1 MNAKVLIAFATAI
14 VVMGAVAGYCIG
26 ARTWSGDRGDA
37 KERIG
42 RYTTFLTTVRDQRDE
57 RGKLDQQTAA
67 FIDRTLGEK
76 FEVVDARLRTRLNR
90 IGEDLQLRNRVVDTG
105 TPTALLTPAKARH
118 NKPAQRRLRDEPD
131 FVELEG
137 SIWGEATL
145 EQALRLIHRLES
157 ERWLKRIQQF
167 RLEPRDNG
175 ERFNVMVRLT
185 TLFVPER
192 GPREVPPPTDDPAG
206 FAPYQMLVTANPF
219 RVPPPPPAPAP
230 APAPSAPAPP
240 PVPAPVPAYGYG
252 QWRVTGVAHG
262 PGGVEVWLH
271 NPTTRESLTL
281 TPGQKLQQAELVW
294 ADGEQAR
301 FKLGDQQFIVAVG
314 GSLDDRTPVKQ

>member
-1 MNAKVLIAFATAI
+1 MLIASATAI
-14 VVMGAVAGYCIG
+14 VVMGAVAGYSIG
-26 ARTWSGDRGDA
+26 ARTWSSDRDDA
-37 KERIG
+37 EDRIG
-42 RYTTFLTTVRDQRDE
+42 RYTTFLTTVRGQRDQRAQ
-57 RGKLDQQTAA
+57 LDQQTTAY
-67 FIDRTLGEK
+67 IDRTLGEK
-76 FEVVDARLRTRLNR
+76 LEVVDSRLRERLNR
-90 IGEDLQLRNRVVDTG
+90 IGEDLQLRNLVVSTG
-105 TPTALLTPAKARH
+105 RPTALPTPAKANH

-131 FVELEG
+131 FVELEA

-145 EQALRLIHRLES
+145 EQALWLVHRLES

-175 ERFNVMVRLT
+175 ERFQVAVRLT

-192 GPREVPPPTDDPAG
+192 EPREVPPPADDAAG
-206 FAPYQMLVTANPF
+206 FVPYQVLVAANPF
-219 RVPPPPPAPAP
+219 RVPPPPPPP
-230 APAPSAPAPP
+230 LPPSVPSAPAPQ
-240 PVPAPVPAYGYG
+240 PAPVPLPAYGYG
-252 QWRVTGVAHG
+252 QWRLTGVTQG

-281 TPGQKLQQAELVW
+281 TPGQKLQQAELVSV
-294 ADGEQAR
+294 DGEQAR